1 MDSTLLRF
9 SSCFSITYA
18 IFTIITGSLAREDS
32 LGHLHIANG
41 TLEIIQIVLQL
52 IFLFNLKE
60 KVKLKANLIE
70 WMSLLFFFSFQYE
83 SIAVCF
89 SIFNRF
95 YDQVSK
101 LKNLVANIQYFS
113 SFSIYPSG
121 WC

>member
-18 IFTIITGSLAREDS
+18 IFVIITGSLAREDT

-60 KVKLKANLIE
+60 KVKLHANLIKLI
-70 WMSLLFFFSFQYE
+70 SLPFL
-83 SIAVCF
+83 F
-89 SIFNRF
+89 SIMSQLQFVF
-95 YDQVSK
+95 
-101 LKNLVANIQYFS
+101 L
-113 SFSIYPSG
+113 FSIGFTTKSAN
-121 WC
+121 